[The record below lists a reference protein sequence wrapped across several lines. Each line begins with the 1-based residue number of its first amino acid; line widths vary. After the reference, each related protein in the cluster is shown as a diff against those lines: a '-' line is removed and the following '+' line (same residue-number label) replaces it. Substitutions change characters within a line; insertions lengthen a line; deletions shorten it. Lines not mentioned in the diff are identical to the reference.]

1 MEITFHL
8 NTGGTVT
15 LDLEK
20 VSEAHAAEHQN
31 GWLWDKHGAGV
42 DLSAV
47 IGIVPGKTVSGDPI
61 YPDMIVDGDGDEWT
75 HVGDGIYILTVYNG
89 TITSRTTRETYTRIK
104 EQYGIQEHGA

>member
-8 NTGGTVT
+8 NTGSTVT

-42 DLSAV
+42 DLSTV
-47 IGIVPGKTVSGDPI
+47 IGIVPGSTASGDPI
-61 YPDMIVDGDGDEWT
+61 YPAAIVDGDGDEWK
-75 HVGDGIYILTVYNG
+75 HVGDGNYMLRDGRRG
-89 TITSRTTRETYTRIK
+89 TYFYTHIK
-104 EQYGIQEHGA
+104 EHWGIKE

>member
-20 VSEAHAAEHQN
+20 ASEAHAAEHQN

-61 YPDMIVDGDGDEWT
+61 YPDTIVDGEGDEWKHLKDGLYTLCT
-75 HVGDGIYILTVYNG
+75 HDDVPVTHMVTWAYDEIKAEYG
-89 TITSRTTRETYTRIK
+89 IK
-104 EQYGIQEHGA
+104 EHGV